1 MVFIYPILFTHYPID
16 EHLGHFHSFAVVNN
30 AAMDIGIQIP
40 VCVPDVKTPRS
51 GIAGPS
57 YNFFRNNCT
66 AFHIVCSAVL
76 YSHWQCPK
84 VSISLYSFQH
94 LLFSGFFIFIFYC
107 SYPSGQE
114 VVSHGGFDLHFSSDN
129 TRHLFL
135 RLLAIC
141 MSLNAEMCIG
151 VLCPFL
157 NWVVCC

>member
-107 SYPSGQE
+107 SYPSGQKWCLI
-114 VVSHGGFDLHFSSDN
+114 VVLICISLVIIPDIFS
-129 TRHLFL
+129 
-135 RLLAIC
+135 C
-141 MSLNAEMCIG
+141 
-151 VLCPFL
+151 VYWPY
-157 NWVVCC
+157 VCL